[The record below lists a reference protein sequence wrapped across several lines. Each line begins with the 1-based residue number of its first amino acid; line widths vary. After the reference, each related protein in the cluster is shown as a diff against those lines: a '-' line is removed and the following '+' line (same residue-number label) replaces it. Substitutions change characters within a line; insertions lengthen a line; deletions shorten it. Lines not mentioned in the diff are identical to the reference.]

1 MSHQALQM
9 EANTSSEPTLEE
21 RAEAVK
27 EYIGGDEPTQE
38 VTETPEAQSDRPEW
52 LDPKFESPEDMAK
65 AYAELQTKLGQPT
78 EEPKDE
84 DNSLEITQEAE
95 GEEAPQGE
103 TPQQNE
109 AIQKA
114 TEDFFNTGEITE
126 ESYKQLEEAG
136 ISKDI
141 VDSYKANAVAAQE
154 LQQLKSEMAAT
165 QVKES
170 VGGEQ
175 NYQAMTAWAAKNLS
189 SEEQSA
195 YNDAVESGDMGL
207 IDLAVSGL
215 YSKYSNSNSIPPSN
229 QLKGMSA
236 PSSTQGFNKPAEM
249 SQAMQDP
256 RYGVDAAYT
265 QSVRDRVAASSW

>member
-215 YSKYSNSNSIPPSN
+215 YSKYSNSNSVPPSN

-236 PSSTQGFNKPAEM
+236 PSTATGFSSAAEM
-249 SQAMQDP
+249 SQAMQSP
-256 RYGVDAAYT
+256 KYGTDAAYT

>member
-1 MSHQALQM
+1 M
-9 EANTSSEPTLEE
+9 EANTTSEPTLEE

-27 EYIGGDEPTQE
+27 DYIGGDEPTQE
-38 VTETPEAQSDRPEW
+38 TTETPEVQSDRPEW

-78 EEPKDE
+78 EEPTQESNE

-154 LQQLKSEMAAT
+154 LEALKNEQAAT
-165 QVKES
+165 KVKES

-175 NYQAMTAWAAKNLS
+175 NYQAMTAWAEKNLS
-189 SEEQSA
+189 TEEQSA

-236 PSSTQGFNKPAEM
+236 PSTVTAFSSTAEM
-249 SQAMQDP
+249 SQAMQSP
-256 RYGVDAAYT
+256 KYGTDAAYT
-265 QSVRDRVAASSW
+265 QSVRDRVAATNW

>member
-1 MSHQALQM
+1 MSHQALKM

-38 VTETPEAQSDRPEW
+38 ATETPEVQSDRPEW

-84 DNSLEITQEAE
+84 DNSLETTQEAE
-95 GEEAPQGE
+95 GEETPQGE

-141 VDSYKANAVAAQE
+141 VDAYKANAVAAQE
-154 LQQLKSEMAAT
+154 LEAIKAEQAASK
-165 QVKES
+165 VKES

-175 NYQAMTAWAAKNLS
+175 NYQAMTAWAEKNLS
-189 SEEQSA
+189 TEEQSA

-236 PSSTQGFNKPAEM
+236 PSTVTAFSSTAEM
-249 SQAMQDP
+249 SQAMQSP
-256 RYGVDAAYT
+256 KYGTDAAYT
-265 QSVRDRVAASSW
+265 QSVRDRVAATNW

>member
-65 AYAELQTKLGQPT
+65 AYQELQSKLG
-78 EEPKDE
+78 EPKQEDE
-84 DNSLEITQEAE
+84 SNNLDITPESE
-95 GEEAPQGE
+95 GEELPQGE
-103 TPQQNE
+103 TPQQNT

-114 TEDFFNTGEITE
+114 TEDFYKTGEISD
-126 ESYKQLEEAG
+126 ESYKQLEDAG
-136 ISKDI
+136 ISKEI

-215 YSKYSNSNSIPPSN
+215 YSKYSNSNSVPPSN

-265 QSVRDRVAASSW
+265 QKVRDRVAASSW

>member
-1 MSHQALQM
+1 MSHQALKM
-9 EANTSSEPTLEE
+9 EANTTSEPTLEE

-27 EYIGGDEPTQE
+27 DYIGGDEPTQE
-38 VTETPEAQSDRPEW
+38 TTETPEVQSDRPEW

-78 EEPKDE
+78 EEVAE
-84 DNSLEITQEAE
+84 EATPEVESE

-154 LQQLKSEMAAT
+154 LEALKNEQAAT
-165 QVKES
+165 KVKES

-175 NYQAMTAWAAKNLS
+175 NYQAMTAWAEKNLS
-189 SEEQSA
+189 TEEQSA

-236 PSSTQGFNKPAEM
+236 PSTVTAFSSTAEM
-249 SQAMQDP
+249 SQAMQSP
-256 RYGVDAAYT
+256 KYGTDAAYT
-265 QSVRDRVAASSW
+265 QSVRDRVAATNW

>member
-1 MSHQALQM
+1 M
-9 EANTSSEPTLEE
+9 
-21 RAEAVK
+21 K

-38 VTETPEAQSDRPEW
+38 ATETPEVQSDRPEW

-84 DNSLEITQEAE
+84 DNSLETTQEAE
-95 GEEAPQGE
+95 GEETPQGE

-141 VDSYKANAVAAQE
+141 VDAYKANAVAAQE
-154 LQQLKSEMAAT
+154 LEAIKAEQAASK
-165 QVKES
+165 VKES

-175 NYQAMTAWAAKNLS
+175 NYQAMTAWAEKNLS
-189 SEEQSA
+189 TEEQSA

-236 PSSTQGFNKPAEM
+236 PSTVTAFSSTAEM
-249 SQAMQDP
+249 SQAMQSP
-256 RYGVDAAYT
+256 KYGTDAAYT
-265 QSVRDRVAASSW
+265 QSVRDRVAATNW